1 MLASLSIKNYVLID
15 SLEVSFPEGLVI
27 ITGQTGAGKSIL
39 LGALGLALGAKADA
53 SAIAEG
59 ADTCTVEAEFSAPDL
74 ALKPLFEEED
84 LPWEDGGL
92 ILRRVLSRAGR
103 SRCFV
108 NDCPAS
114 APFLTRIAP
123 YLLDIHSQHQNLLL
137 TDRRFQLS
145 LLDYY
150 AGDGQL
156 LSNVGELY
164 AKSRSLAAQ
173 ISNLEQ
179 RIATAGEESELNKIR
194 LDRLNAAGLKE
205 GELESLL
212 EEEKRLSNA
221 EAIKASL
228 CAAQENL
235 SGEDAPLDSRLRAA
249 GKELDRLARF
259 YPDCAALSQRL
270 ESSRLEIE
278 DILAEIESR
287 NESFEDASARLEA
300 VQERIS
306 LLQGLLRKHGCA
318 TEAELIAQRD
328 TLAALLSDD
337 GALQIEL
344 NALRKQA
351 MAVGTELNAASSVLH
366 EARAKAAGPL
376 SDAVTQAI
384 RALELDYAMFR
395 VEVKAAG
402 ASAARGSQP
411 AQAASDA
418 AAHGATVPQ
427 AASDAAAH
435 GATVPQAVPVP
446 VPTGWDE
453 VRFLFSSNGTE
464 PVPVEQCASG
474 GEISRIML
482 CLKDFMARYAHMPT
496 MVFDEIDSGVSG
508 SVADKMGSLICAM
521 GERMQVIA
529 ITHLPQVAAKGRA
542 HYLVTKDFDPATH
555 KALSGLK
562 RLSDDERVLELARML
577 SGSTLTPE
585 AIQNA
590 KVLLG

>member
-1 MLASLSIKNYVLID
+1 MLASLSIRNYVLID

-53 SAIAEG
+53 SAITEG
-59 ADTCTVEAEFSAPDL
+59 ADNCTVEAEFSSPDV
-74 ALKPLFEEED
+74 ALRPLFEEED
-84 LPWEDGGL
+84 LPWEDGSL

-114 APFLTRIAP
+114 APFLSRIAP

-137 TDRRFQLS
+137 IDRRFQLS

-150 AGDGQL
+150 AGNGEQL
-156 LSNVGELY
+156 EKVGALFE
-164 AKSRSLAAQ
+164 AHRSIAAQ
-173 ISNLEQ
+173 ISELER
-179 RIATAGEESELNKIR
+179 RIESAGQENELNRLK
-194 LDRLNAAGLKE
+194 LDRLNAAALKD

-235 SGEDAPLDSRLRAA
+235 SGEDASLDSRLRAA

-287 NESFEDASARLEA
+287 NESFEDASARLET

-306 LLQGLLRKHGCA
+306 LLQGLLRKYACA
-318 TEAELIAQRD
+318 DEAELIAQRD
-328 TLAALLSDD
+328 ALAAQLSDD

-351 MAVGTELNAASSVLH
+351 AAVDKDLREACALLH

-376 SDAVTQAI
+376 SEAITKAV
-384 RALELDYAMFR
+384 RALELDYAVFR
-395 VEVKAAG
+395 VEVQEKKAAG
-402 ASAARGSQP
+402 AAA
-411 AQAASDA
+411 
-418 AAHGATVPQ
+418 
-427 AASDAAAH
+427 
-435 GATVPQAVPVP
+435 PVP
-446 VPTGWDE
+446 GATGWDE
-453 VRFLFSSNGTE
+453 VRFLFSSNGAS

-482 CLKDFMARYAHMPT
+482 CLKDFMARYTHMPT

-508 SVADKMGSLICAM
+508 SVADKMGSQICTM

-555 KALSGLK
+555 KALSGLT

-590 KVLLG
+590 KVLLGAAPLL